1 MRCHPKRLYSK
12 SYINMESYIVL
23 DISFFFLPFAL
34 FTDSDILKKN

>member
-23 DISFFFLPFAL
+23 DISFFFFPLPFSL
-34 FTDSDILKKN
+34 IQIS